1 MISIVRL
8 LITAIIIYLSY
19 KAIRWLL
26 SSGQDISRKVKGQTV
41 QEDLVED
48 PCCHRYIPVSESV
61 KYNIQGE
68 TRHFCSEECLK
79 KFKHNEEKQ
88 EAGEEG

>member
-1 MISIVRL
+1 MISIIRL
-8 LITAIIIYLSY
+8 LITALIIYLAY

-26 SSGQDISRKVKGQTV
+26 SSGQDISKKVKGQTV

-61 KYNIQGE
+61 RHDFEGE
-68 TRHFCSEECLK
+68 IRHFCSEECLK
-79 KFKHNEEKQ
+79 KFKQQVEKQ
-88 EAGEEG
+88 KAREE

>member
-1 MISIVRL
+1 MIAIVRL
-8 LITAIIIYLSY
+8 IITALIIYLAY

-26 SSGQDISRKVKGQTV
+26 SGGKDISKKAKGYVT

-61 KYNIQGE
+61 KYHTHEE
-68 TRHFCSEECLK
+68 TKHFCSEECLNK
-79 KFKHNEEKQ
+79 YKTNNEIK
-88 EAGEEG
+88 